1 MKIAI
6 PVVDEQQKKFEIAGS
21 LNVIGCLC
29 IFDTETREG
38 RWMKTLDLA
47 PNMGE
52 LLPAL
57 ERETVKI
64 LITRQ
69 IHPMALKVLVGKGL
83 DVFQSKGQLLEE
95 NIRLLADNQLTRFD
109 MEAAMSFAKVCGG
122 ECDGCKTDCDETPE
136 SDSLK

>member
-6 PVVDEQQKKFEIAGS
+6 PVVDEQQRKFEIAGS

-29 IFDTETREG
+29 IFDTDTQEG

-83 DVFQSKGQLLEE
+83 DVFQSQGRFLED
-95 NIRLLADNQLTRFD
+95 NIKLFSDNQLLRFD
-109 MEAAMSFAKVCGG
+109 MAVSMNFAKVCGG
-122 ECDGCKTDCDETPE
+122 ECDGCKTDCEEETTNP
-136 SDSLK
+136 

>member
-6 PVVDEQQKKFEIAGS
+6 PVVDKDLKKFEIAGS

-29 IFDTETREG
+29 IFDTETHEG
-38 RWMKTLDLA
+38 RWMRTLELA

-57 ERETVKI
+57 ERETVTV

-83 DVFQSKGQLLEE
+83 DVFQSKGHFLEE
-95 NIRLLADNQLTRFD
+95 NIRLFTDNQLLRFD
-109 MEAAMSFAKVCGG
+109 MEAAMKFAKVCGG
-122 ECDGCKTDCDETPE
+122 ECGDCKTDCEDE
-136 SDSLK
+136 KI